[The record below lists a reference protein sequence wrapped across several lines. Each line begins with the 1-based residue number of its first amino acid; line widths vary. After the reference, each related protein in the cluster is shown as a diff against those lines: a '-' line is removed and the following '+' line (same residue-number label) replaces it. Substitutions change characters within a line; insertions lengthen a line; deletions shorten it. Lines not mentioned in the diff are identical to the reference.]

1 MPDLPGTLYQPLK
14 GFIMKTTK
22 LFAVAALSAFAAFA
36 AHADEADGSQFA
48 ISVNSTRSVAEVKA
62 EALNPVKISNGSTGF
77 IGVTNSG
84 LDRSTVHAQAI
95 SALRNGEIP
104 QGEIGYM

>member
-1 MPDLPGTLYQPLK
+1 
-14 GFIMKTTK
+14 MKTTK
-22 LFAVAALSAFAAFA
+22 LFAVAALSAFAAFG

-48 ISVNSTRSVAEVKA
+48 ANVTSTRSVAEVKA
-62 EALNPVKISNGSTGF
+62 EALTPIKISNGSTGF

-84 LDRSTVHAQAI
+84 LDRSTVRSQAV

-104 QGEIGYM
+104 KGEMGYM

>member
-1 MPDLPGTLYQPLK
+1 M
-14 GFIMKTTK
+14 MKTTK
-22 LFAVAALSAFAAFA
+22 LFAVAALSAFAAFG

-48 ISVNSTRSVAEVKA
+48 INFNSTRSVAEVKA
-62 EALNPVKISNGSTGF
+62 EALTPVKVNNGSTGF
-77 IGVTNSG
+77 IGVTKSG
-84 LDRSTVHAQAI
+84 LDRSDVRAEAI